1 VPALFIGGDRDVVTI
16 WTKRAIELF
25 DETQQ
30 DFRGTVIL
38 ENCGHW
44 IQQEQPAATNTAL
57 LEFLAKL

>member
-1 VPALFIGGDRDVVTI
+1 MTI